1 MSKPSFICVT
11 CGEDFTRKTS
21 AKRHKDN
28 PNIHDNGNCNI
39 VRFIEYVIGIAK
51 GIYEEPSML
60 PPRLSSKRNK
70 KKNKFFEGN
79 TGEDNKVSTF
89 PDLSKNL
96 QICGNEL
103 DKRIST
109 SSSIKEEKKHEEAID
124 YFLRITS
131 RTVEYKRLL
140 EKLSGRGQGP
150 PLASSQNGHQN
161 NEDHYESTKSTFMDD
176 AIANARKLVKLQDN
190 MRELYEGGSPWAPAA
205 ANTFCANSGFGQ
217 TDNFMPNR
225 KDIFG
230 FSATECRNCVSFE
243 IVPQYFDTADKDG
256 FHQVPHK
263 CREQEEVLTH
273 NLHQNRL
280 YQNRK
285 DMIISSKKL
294 IEFWTERNV
303 GMYAIDISN
312 HTGES
317 LEIKHP
323 ESDTKLIRVPARF
336 DAAIYLDV
344 ERKAHEDEEKESKHW
359 FHKVVGKNQIIPLKL
374 NDLVRFLIKTNGSSY
389 GIFRIPQTVN
399 NCNAEHVGCSPQSK
413 IYFIYLARYQNIPSR
428 MVDDNYYYCDHDYDS
443 NASLME
449 EERQNDELKEN
460 KLNIIGQPR
469 TTNLL
474 IPIILAMYL
483 TEIFILRRPKRYLEG
498 TDIQGRSTECRSR
511 PHAVHPNS
519 LIPNFI

>member
-21 AKRHKDN
+21 AKRHKAN
-28 PNIHDNGNCNI
+28 PNIHDNGNCTI
-39 VRFIEYVIGIAK
+39 VRFIEYVVGIAK

-70 KKNKFFEGN
+70 KRKNKIFEGN
-79 TGEDNKVSTF
+79 IGEDSKISTF
-89 PDLSKNL
+89 PDLSKNP
-96 QICGNEL
+96 QICGNQL

-109 SSSIKEEKKHEEAID
+109 SSSIKEEKKHEEVID
-124 YFLRITS
+124 YYLRVASSTLEFKS
-131 RTVEYKRLL
+131 LL
-140 EKLSGRGQGP
+140 EELSESGQGP

-161 NEDHYESTKSTFMDD
+161 NEDYYYESTKSTFLDG
-176 AIANARKLVKLQDN
+176 AIADARKLVKLQDI
-190 MRELYEGGSPWAPAA
+190 MRELYKGGSPWAPAA
-205 ANTFCANSGFGQ
+205 ANTLCANPGFGQ

-230 FSATECRNCVSFE
+230 FSAKECRNCVSFE

-263 CREQEEVLTH
+263 CREQEVVLTH
-273 NLHQNRL
+273 NLHQNR
-280 YQNRK
+280 K
-285 DMIISSKKL
+285 DMIKSSKKL

-344 ERKAHEDEEKESKHW
+344 EREAHEDEEKESKHW
-359 FHKVVGKNQIIPLKL
+359 FHKVVGKNQIIPLKRS
-374 NDLVRFLIKTNGSSY
+374 DLVRFLVKTNGSSY

-399 NCNAEHVGCSPQSK
+399 NCNAEHVGYSPQSK

-469 TTNLL
+469 TANW
-474 IPIILAMYL
+474 
-483 TEIFILRRPKRYLEG
+483 
-498 TDIQGRSTECRSR
+498 
-511 PHAVHPNS
+511 
-519 LIPNFI
+519 

>member
-1 MSKPSFICVT
+1 MP
-11 CGEDFTRKTS
+11 
-21 AKRHKDN
+21 
-28 PNIHDNGNCNI
+28 
-39 VRFIEYVIGIAK
+39 
-51 GIYEEPSML
+51 
-60 PPRLSSKRNK
+60 PPRLSSIKSK

-79 TGEDNKVSTF
+79 TGEESKVSTF
-89 PDLSKNL
+89 PDLSKNP

-103 DKRIST
+103 DKRVST
-109 SSSIKEEKKHEEAID
+109 SSSIKEEKKHEETID
-124 YFLRITS
+124 YYLRVAS
-131 RTVEYKRLL
+131 RTLEYKRLS
-140 EKLSGRGQGP
+140 EELSGSRQGP

-161 NEDHYESTKSTFMDD
+161 NEDYYESTKSTFLDG
-176 AIANARKLVKLQDN
+176 AIANARKLVKLQDI
-190 MRELYEGGSPWAPAA
+190 MRELYKGGSPWAPAA
-205 ANTFCANSGFGQ
+205 NTLYTNSCSE

-230 FSATECRNCVSFE
+230 FSAKECRNCVSFE

-263 CREQEEVLTH
+263 CREQEVVLTH
-273 NLHQNRL
+273 DSCQNRL

-285 DMIISSKKL
+285 DMIKSSKKL

-323 ESDTKLIRVPARF
+323 ESDTKLIRVPARL

-344 ERKAHEDEEKESKHW
+344 EREAHGDEEKESKHW
-359 FHKVVGKNQIIPLKL
+359 FHKVVGKNQIIPLKRS
-374 NDLVRFLIKTNGSSY
+374 DLVRFLVKTNGSSY

-399 NCNAEHVGCSPQSK
+399 NCNAEHVRCSPQSK
-413 IYFIYLARYQNIPSR
+413 IYFIYLVRYQNIPSR

-469 TTNLL
+469 TANLV
-474 IPIILAMYL
+474 IPKSWLC
-483 TEIFILRRPKRYLEG
+483 T
-498 TDIQGRSTECRSR
+498 
-511 PHAVHPNS
+511 
-519 LIPNFI
+519 